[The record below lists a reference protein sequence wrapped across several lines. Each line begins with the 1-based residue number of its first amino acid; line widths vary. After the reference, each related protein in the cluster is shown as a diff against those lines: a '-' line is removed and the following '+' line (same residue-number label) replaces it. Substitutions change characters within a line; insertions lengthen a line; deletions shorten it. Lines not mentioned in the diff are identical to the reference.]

1 MQPLN
6 GPTLLKKV
14 STTESSMEI
23 FDFYS
28 RTVVCTN
35 LAAAEHKP
43 LTEMKKYL
51 NWFPSL
57 HSNSS
62 LIAYY
67 FKRTLL

>member
-14 STTESSMEI
+14 STTASSMEI
-23 FDFYS
+23 FDFSS
-28 RTVVCTN
+28 RSAVCTY

-51 NWFPSL
+51 NWSPSL
-57 HSNSS
+57 HSNFS
-62 LIAYY
+62 LITYY